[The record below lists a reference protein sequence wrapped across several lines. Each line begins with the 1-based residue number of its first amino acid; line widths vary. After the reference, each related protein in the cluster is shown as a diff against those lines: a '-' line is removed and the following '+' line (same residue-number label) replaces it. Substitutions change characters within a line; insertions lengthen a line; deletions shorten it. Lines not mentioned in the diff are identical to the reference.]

1 MSTEY
6 YYEKRKIQHTCF
18 EENTLSND
26 VDSKLAEEA
35 ENNKFAGI
43 FSFETHLQPTFRAW
57 RSTGIVAGQ
66 ARNKC

>member
-43 FSFETHLQPTFRAW
+43 FSFETHLQPTLSIYEERALKK
-57 RSTGIVAGQ
+57 V
-66 ARNKC
+66 